1 MVYGKDRNIFKRH
14 SGEEEEK
21 IIKNSF
27 QVSDLST
34 RTTNLPFPEL
44 GKIKREEPVTVR
56 LWLHF

>member
-1 MVYGKDRNIFKRH
+1 MVCGKDRNRFKRH

-27 QVSDLST
+27 QVSDLGT

-44 GKIKREEPVTVR
+44 GKIGREGPVT
-56 LWLHF
+56 